1 VRGTALEI
9 GTNPLSLADIVARL
23 NTAFAGELEELKP
36 QEPDTVTGRCAAAKL
51 KAVAARL
58 RDQGEVGYGSLN
70 LIAGVDYVTHME
82 TVYHLYSWQT
92 NTYLELHVVLP
103 ANDAQVDTVCDVWPS
118 AEWLEREAWDMFGIR
133 FLEHPDLRRILL
145 RDDFVGHPLRKDY
158 VDSRENHPHV

>member
-1 VRGTALEI
+1 MALEI
-9 GTNPLSLADIVARL
+9 GTNPLSLAEIITRL
-23 NTAFAGELEELKP
+23 NAAFAGELDGLRP
-36 QEPDTVTGRCAAAKL
+36 QEPDTVTGYCAAATL

-58 RDQGEVGYGSLN
+58 RDDAAVGYGTLN

-92 NTYLELHVVLP
+92 NTYLELRVELP
-103 ANDAQVDTVCDVWPS
+103 ADGAQIDTVCDVWPS

-158 VDSRENHPHV
+158 IDSVENHPHV